1 MHEPLHQGVQKA
13 ARASSNESLCGFS
26 ASWTALVNRAGG
38 SASRAPALDRL
49 PSVSANSTD
58 RQSAMNDAEFALDA
72 PGRLA
77 VSLAGKR

>member
-1 MHEPLHQGVQKA
+1 MT
-13 ARASSNESLCGFS
+13 RASSNEFLTDFS
-26 ASWTALVNRAGG
+26 ASWTPLVNRAGG
-38 SASRAPALDRL
+38 SASRAPTLDHL

-77 VSLAGKR
+77 VSLAGER